1 MDRARHYPPLVVAA
15 TILAALVLISAS
27 RNKYSRDAVIDE
39 TTTTTLA
46 HSTFDADDYIESNFG
61 SLTCRSVMPR
71 SIVWMEPLD
80 DEDDE

>member
-1 MDRARHYPPLVVAA
+1 MKKKKDEEYFEFDDGL
-15 TILAALVLISAS
+15 LIQ
-27 RNKYSRDAVIDE
+27 
-39 TTTTTLA
+39 
-46 HSTFDADDYIESNFG
+46 FNFG